1 MSCTE
6 TVPVP
11 ELLTSVYGQMEKLMA
26 SFKMDDLQRKKREA
40 KQEMDCQSFLDL
52 LSLYQ
57 ELKPLIETPEKIRE
71 NQEKI
76 QELSNDIQMYST
88 FEGVSQETCNQV
100 DQSILKEK
108 VQSTK
113 DSLGIC
119 NIQIKLAVIID

>member
-1 MSCTE
+1 ME
-6 TVPVP
+6 T
-11 ELLTSVYGQMEKLMA
+11 
-26 SFKMDDLQRKKREA
+26 F
-40 KQEMDCQSFLDL
+40 
-52 LSLYQ
+52 
-57 ELKPLIETPEKIRE
+57 PEKIRE

-100 DQSILKEK
+100 DQSVLKAK

-119 NIQIKLAVIID
+119 NIQIKLAVTDIIID